1 MLSYLLRRLLYT
13 VVTFMAIVTAVFFL
27 VRAAPGGPFD
37 GERRLTPEIEANLM
51 AAYDLD
57 APVHV
62 QFGRYVAK
70 LARGDL
76 GPSFRQKD
84 FSVNELIGLGLPVS
98 MTLGFATLLV
108 ALGLGI
114 TLGVCAAMNQ
124 GQHLDRLLMSI
135 GNFGLAVPII
145 VSAPVAV
152 LLFAVLLPFFP
163 AGGADTPRH
172 FVLPVITLAVP
183 LAAQVARLVRGGVVE
198 TLGEAFITTARAKG
212 VGMPRVLVRH
222 VLPIALIPLVSF
234 MAPAAA
240 ALLTGSVVVEQVF
253 DMPGIGRYFVEGAL
267 NRDYTLVM
275 GVTIV
280 YAFAILLFNFL
291 ADMTYG
297 LLDPRMRLH
306 RSA

>member
-124 GQHLDRLLMSI
+124 GQHLDTLLMSI